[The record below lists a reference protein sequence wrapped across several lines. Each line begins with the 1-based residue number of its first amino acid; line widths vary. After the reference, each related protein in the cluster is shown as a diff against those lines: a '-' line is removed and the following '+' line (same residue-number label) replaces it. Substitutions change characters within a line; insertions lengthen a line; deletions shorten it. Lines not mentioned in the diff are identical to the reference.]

1 MNQRHLWTIVAL
13 SLAVLG
19 MPSVGHTQTTKATTL
34 DSQKSPASDVVKVGE
49 FQSSA
54 GKLTSDAV
62 ITSIHPHNI
71 GSRQAAT
78 LFIRNI
84 PVLTFLS
91 SKPVAS
97 VNTKV
102 GVIGD
107 DRGVQGYAPIAFK
120 SAKVESAENIT
131 DITNSLSSVQ
141 DDPVQRAGL
150 IAARVNQLIRENVD
164 ANQITVSW
172 KGEGKSIVANQAQN
186 KSSPAQQQS
195 GDGLRSNRGER
206 YTIKIDGQELVEVNA
221 DTRLADSTKN
231 LAQDALQATNRLR
244 RLIGNASPLSE
255 IANLPKRALTSIAQL
270 PQEIAIGGVR
280 ISFKGI
286 ASFYG
291 YDGSG
296 NQTASGE
303 RFNPEGMTAA
313 HRSLPLGTQVRVT
326 NTRNGRSVVL
336 RINDRGPYIKGRII
350 DVSAGAARLLGM
362 IGSGVAPVHI
372 QVLGR

>member
-19 MPSVGHTQTTKATTL
+19 TPSVGRTQTTKATTL

-120 SAKVESAENIT
+120 SAKVESVENIT
-131 DITNSLSSVQ
+131 DTTNSLSSVQ

-195 GDGLRSNRGER
+195 GDGLRPNRSER